1 MFKTSAH
8 GQIFLDYV
16 IERNKYYMG
25 LPMASSQ
32 IRAMN
37 ELLMISRYI
46 TKSDDHFIA
55 KLSGYAYYQGIQL
68 WISKFFQQT
77 SMIPDDNE
85 ALTLIMLQDKLMRS
99 NGKVS
104 GLGSKCKCES
114 CSDAK

>member
-1 MFKTSAH
+1 
-8 GQIFLDYV
+8 
-16 IERNKYYMG
+16 
-25 LPMASSQ
+25 
-32 IRAMN
+32 MN
-37 ELLMISRYI
+37 ELLMINRYI
-46 TKSDDHFIA
+46 AISDDHFIA

-104 GLGSKCKCES
+104 GFGSKCKCES